1 MKTTREK
8 KVSLVKYSMYSIA
21 LYTTILLGQFYII
34 LKNILSSMPIY
45 IGTIYLPLFIDVIL
59 LLLLIAAGILTMKQ
73 RRNRETTD
81 ELAILNNYKA
91 GYITK
96 YISIFVVAVVILL
109 VKDFNLILKEDV
121 VGNALS
127 IILLCLSFTELV
139 HNIVFVILEKV
150 Q

>member
-45 IGTIYLPLFIDVIL
+45 IGSIYLPLFIDVIL